1 MNFTKSL
8 AIAAIVMGLGATSLA
23 KVHDDHKGYEKGKK
37 TGWHDG
43 TLPPGQAK
51 KESKEWRKEH
61 KHEADWHKKEA
72 REREREA
79 REHRHHSHEVL
90 VHKQTK
96 PPVDKQREMTVR
108 ERAAAVERARKEHKT
123 EVNH

>member
-51 KESKEWRKEH
+51 KVAGTQSAKPFAPGQQ
-61 KHEADWHKKEA
+61 KH
-72 REREREA
+72 
-79 REHRHHSHEVL
+79 
-90 VHKQTK
+90 
-96 PPVDKQREMTVR
+96 
-108 ERAAAVERARKEHKT
+108 
-123 EVNH
+123 